1 MPMILSP
8 AFAVILPIIATLLGG
23 LLVLRSPRNL
33 VPWLSLSGG
42 VILGLAFLDLL
53 PEAFGATESAGI
65 APLWIG
71 FAAVASILFF
81 HLLDKTFDYHGH
93 EGHEHAQVHQHIGT
107 WTRVFGMGFH
117 AFLDG
122 LAVGGGFAAGNRLGI
137 LVTIALMLHKFTD
150 GLSTVTLL
158 RIRHKENGPA
168 ILGLIMMLVL
178 PVLGFF
184 LGHDLVPN
192 AATLAI
198 FLAALAGL
206 FIHLSLSEL
215 LPSAHQEK
223 TSRLGL
229 WLTALGI
236 GFVLVLNIVA
246 PE

>member
-1 MPMILSP
+1 MSMTLTP
-8 AFAVILPIIATLLGG
+8 AIAVILPIIATLLGG

-53 PEAFGATESAGI
+53 PEAFSSTAESGLEPI
-65 APLWIG
+65 WIG
-71 FAAVASILFF
+71 FAALASILFF

-93 EGHEHAQVHQHIGT
+93 EGHEHAHVHKHIGT
-107 WTRVFGMGFH
+107 WSRVAGMGFH

-122 LAVGGGFAAGNRLGI
+122 LAVGGGFAAGNRLGL
-137 LVTIALMLHKFTD
+137 LVTAALMLHKFTD

-158 RIRHKENGPA
+158 RLRHGHNRPA
-168 ILGLIMMLVL
+168 IFGLILILVL

-184 LGHDLVPN
+184 AGHELVPN
-192 AATLAI
+192 ATSLAI

-215 LPSAHQEK
+215 LPSAHEEK
-223 TSRLGL
+223 TSKLGL

-236 GFVLVLNIVA
+236 GLMLFVNIVA
-246 PE
+246 PG

>member
-1 MPMILSP
+1 
-8 AFAVILPIIATLLGG
+8 LPIIATLLGG
-23 LLVLRSPRNL
+23 LLVLRSNRSL

-53 PEAFGATESAGI
+53 PEAFGSAVETHTDPI
-65 APLWIG
+65 WIG
-71 FAAVASILFF
+71 VAALASILFF

-93 EGHEHAQVHQHIGT
+93 EGHEHEQTHKHIGT
-107 WTRVFGMGFH
+107 WTRVSGMGFH

-122 LAVGGGFAAGNRLGI
+122 LAVGGGFAAGNRLGL
-137 LVTIALMLHKFTD
+137 LVTLALMLHKFTD

-158 RIRHKENGPA
+158 RLRHGHNRPA
-168 ILGLIMMLVL
+168 IFGLGMILIL
-178 PVLGFF
+178 PVIGFF
-184 LGHDLVPN
+184 VGHSITPDSHS
-192 AATLAI
+192 LAY

-229 WLTALGI
+229 WLTTLGI
-236 GFVLVLNIVA
+236 MLMLFVNLVA
-246 PE
+246 PG